1 MIKEKM
7 VKKLI
12 HHLLR
17 FVLRRKL
24 FKGQFRIFM
33 SLFKRDILKG
43 KVTITKPLSGNFS
56 VNVNTNNFID
66 AAIYFTGDYEP
77 YLKKQYK
84 QLINPS
90 DYVLDI
96 GANIGFHT
104 MYFAELCGPE
114 GLVFAFEP
122 IQLNYAALL
131 DNLSLNSFSQIRTV
145 NAALGNENREID
157 IHIDPSATNPGAY
170 NLVTEGKKNTSI
182 TCFKGDHYLESVAVK
197 KINFIKIDVEGYEY
211 EVLKGLRQTILRS
224 RPSIIF
230 EYDRNYQLKMNADA
244 GLIFDFFNELN
255 YVLYYVDGYGI
266 KKPFRYDEHIPGA
279 EIIALPN

>member
-1 MIKEKM
+1 MIKEKI
-7 VKKLI
+7 VKRLI

-17 FVLRRKL
+17 FILRRKL

-33 SLFKRDILKG
+33 LLFKSDILSG

-77 YLKKQYK
+77 YLKKHYK
-84 QLINPS
+84 QLINPG

-157 IHIDPSATNPGAY
+157 IHIDPAATNPGAY
-170 NLVTEGKKNTSI
+170 NLLTEGKKNTSI
-182 TCFKGDHYLESVAVK
+182 TCLKGDYYLENVAVK
-197 KINFIKIDVEGYEY
+197 KIDFIKIDVEGYEY
-211 EVLKGLRQTILRS
+211 EVLKGLKQTISRF

-244 GLIFDFFNELN
+244 RLIFDFLKELN
-255 YVLYYVDGYGI
+255 YNFFFVDGYGVQ
-266 KKPFRYDEHIPGA
+266 KAFEYNEHIQGA
-279 EIIALPN
+279 EIIALQN